1 MNQKRR
7 VHSVAVKRPDFSIGI
22 EEEYQIIDPETREL
36 KSFITQLL
44 KHDRIILKQID
55 IKPEMHQSIV
65 EIGTKPHLTIQD
77 VRKDL
82 ANLRTTVSHLAKD
95 QGAVIAAAGT
105 HPISHWSSQEIT
117 PFERYQG
124 LLQDMQDIARQ
135 MLTFGMHVHIG
146 IDDQELAID
155 TMNTVKYFIPH
166 ILALSTSSPFWE
178 GRNTGLK
185 SYRSALF
192 KFLPRTGFP
201 PYLDSH
207 AEYKRLVNILVK
219 TGSIPNTSKIYWDIR
234 PHHSYPTLE
243 FRLCDLCTNIDDA
256 ICCAALFQALVL
268 KHYKMRIH
276 NIRFRQYPNILLD
289 ENKWNAMRHGLDG
302 KLLDFGREQSLPA
315 RDLIKELLQFVS
327 EEIDELGSRR
337 EVEHALVILQ
347 RGTSADRQIAI
358 YKETGDTKAVV
369 DWLIEETIK
378 ESEIG

>member
-1 MNQKRR
+1 M
-7 VHSVAVKRPDFSIGI
+7 SAVKRPDFSIGV

-44 KHDRIILKQID
+44 KHDRIILQQID
-55 IKPEMHQSIV
+55 VKPEMHQSIV
-65 EIGTKPHLTIQD
+65 EIGTKPHLHIQD

-82 ANLRTTVSHLAKD
+82 ANLRRTVGEMAKD
-95 QGAVIAAAGT
+95 QGAHIAAAGT
-105 HPISHWSSQEIT
+105 HPISHWNSQEIT
-117 PFERYQG
+117 PYERYQG

-146 IDDQELAID
+146 IDDEELAID

-201 PYLDSH
+201 PYLDSR
-207 AEYKRLVNILVK
+207 AEYNKLVNVLVK
-219 TGSIPNTSKIYWDIR
+219 TGSIPNASKIYWDIR

-243 FRLCDLCTNIDDA
+243 FRLCDLCTSIDDA

-268 KHYKMRIH
+268 KHYKMRVD

-302 KLLDFGREQSLPA
+302 TLLDFGREQSLPA
-315 RDLIKELLQFVS
+315 RDLIKELLEFIS
-327 EEIDELGSRR
+327 EEMDELGSRK

-347 RGTSADRQIAI
+347 RGTSADRQLAI
-358 YKETGDTKAVV
+358 YEETGSTKAVV
-369 DWLIEETIK
+369 DWLVEETVA
-378 ESEIG
+378 GC